1 MVFHLSLLDITFHPP
16 TKPSPAIKLKLSSYL
31 FRYIPKHRIQY
42 KVWWFVT
49 SQPFEYT
56 IFILIMINT
65 ITLAMKFYRQPEFYT
80 DTLDILNM
88 IFTAVF
94 ALEFVFKLAA
104 FRFKN
109 YFGDAWNVF
118 DFIIVLG
125 SFIDIVYSEVNQTKN
140 TGGPTKST
148 SIISINFFRLFRVM
162 RLVKLLSRGEGI
174 RTLLWTFIKS
184 FQALPY
190 VALLIVMLFFIYAV
204 IGMQVNKAFFV
215 FGFYLT
221 SVNFDGMW
229 QLAAYCCSAPH
240 STDSVM
246 LGHRLNSSVFM
257 HPKTYPEIG
266 WQSISPGNVAFMLD
280 AFRISSAFI
289 RAKILE
295 NSLTCISLEN
305 SVRLMKREVG
315 VAVLCDALAEKVV

>member
-1 MVFHLSLLDITFHPP
+1 MFCLS
-16 TKPSPAIKLKLSSYL
+16 
-31 FRYIPKHRIQY
+31 RYIPKHRIQY

-65 ITLAMKFYRQPEFYT
+65 ITLAMKFYRQPDFYT
-80 DTLDILNM
+80 DALDVLNM

-125 SFIDIVYSEVNQTKN
+125 SFIDIVFSEVNQTKN
-140 TGGPTKST
+140 SGDVTKST

-204 IGMQVNKAFFV
+204 IGMQVRSF
-215 FGFYLT
+215 
-221 SVNFDGMW
+221 
-229 QLAAYCCSAPH
+229 C
-240 STDSVM
+240 
-246 LGHRLNSSVFM
+246 
-257 HPKTYPEIG
+257 KTY
-266 WQSISPGNVAFMLD
+266 
-280 AFRISSAFI
+280 
-289 RAKILE
+289 
-295 NSLTCISLEN
+295 T
-305 SVRLMKREVG
+305 VRVEH
-315 VAVLCDALAEKVV
+315 

>member
-1 MVFHLSLLDITFHPP
+1 M
-16 TKPSPAIKLKLSSYL
+16 
-31 FRYIPKHRIQY
+31 
-42 KVWWFVT
+42 T

-65 ITLAMKFYRQPEFYT
+65 ITLAMKFYRQPEFYSEA
-80 DTLDILNM
+80 LDVLNM

-94 ALEFVFKLAA
+94 ALEFIFKLAA

-125 SFIDIVYSEVNQTKN
+125 SFIDIVYSEVNMKAN
-140 TGGPTKST
+140 VDGNVSKSS

-204 IGMQVNKAFFV
+204 IGMQV
-215 FGFYLT
+215 
-221 SVNFDGMW
+221 
-229 QLAAYCCSAPH
+229 
-240 STDSVM
+240 
-246 LGHRLNSSVFM
+246 R
-257 HPKTYPEIG
+257 KTLK
-266 WQSISPGNVAFMLD
+266 NL
-280 AFRISSAFI
+280 
-289 RAKILE
+289 
-295 NSLTCISLEN
+295 
-305 SVRLMKREVG
+305 
-315 VAVLCDALAEKVV
+315 

>member
-1 MVFHLSLLDITFHPP
+1 
-16 TKPSPAIKLKLSSYL
+16 
-31 FRYIPKHRIQY
+31 
-42 KVWWFVT
+42 
-49 SQPFEYT
+49 
-56 IFILIMINT
+56 MINT
-65 ITLAMKFYRQPEFYT
+65 VTLAMKFYRQPDFYT
-80 DTLDILNM
+80 EALDALNM

-125 SFIDIVYSEVNQTKN
+125 SFIDIVYSEVNIKQNLEKN
-140 TGGPTKST
+140 SNQIQQKSS

-204 IGMQVNKAFFV
+204 IGMQASFFCKSSA
-215 FGFYLT
+215 GKLT
-221 SVNFDGMW
+221 S
-229 QLAAYCCSAPH
+229 
-240 STDSVM
+240 
-246 LGHRLNSSVFM
+246 
-257 HPKTYPEIG
+257 
-266 WQSISPGNVAFMLD
+266 SINP
-280 AFRISSAFI
+280 
-289 RAKILE
+289 AKI
-295 NSLTCISLEN
+295 S
-305 SVRLMKREVG
+305 
-315 VAVLCDALAEKVV
+315 